1 MEDKFK
7 LFLESIDESNRV
19 FVEEL
24 NNFLIESNC
33 KCDIKSAKSGYL
45 VSYILKDNKRTLA
58 SFVIRKSGVKIRIY
72 PENINKYQSF
82 LNTLP
87 SKMKKDVKKASVCK
101 RLINPDD
108 CNPRCVKGYSFILDD
123 ETYQKC
129 RYMAFMPTLNK
140 ENNPYIKQFLE
151 QELTC
156 RV

>member
-24 NNFLIESNC
+24 NDFLIESNC

-72 PENINKYQSF
+72 PENINNSTIKNSPCNFWNNIFNKPFRHF
-82 LNTLP
+82 L
-87 SKMKKDVKKASVCK
+87 V
-101 RLINPDD
+101 
-108 CNPRCVKGYSFILDD
+108 
-123 ETYQKC
+123 
-129 RYMAFMPTLNK
+129 
-140 ENNPYIKQFLE
+140 
-151 QELTC
+151 
-156 RV
+156 